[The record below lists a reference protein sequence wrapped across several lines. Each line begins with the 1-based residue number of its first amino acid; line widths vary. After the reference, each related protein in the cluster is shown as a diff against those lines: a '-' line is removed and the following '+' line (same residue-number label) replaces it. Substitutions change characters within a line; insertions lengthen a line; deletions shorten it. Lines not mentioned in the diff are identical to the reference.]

1 MWGAEHGKAFEDVKA
16 IIMNPNGP
24 VLRHF
29 DPQLPIQLLSDASWT
44 GLRLCLVQIA
54 EGCKDPLLITVGSR
68 FLSPGEDNYAVVEL
82 ELLAIQWAVNKC
94 RLYLAGRSFLSSHTT
109 SH

>member
-1 MWGAEHGKAFEDVKA
+1 MGLINRFSDSAPDLKHAMKPWQGLLKKANTFMWGAEHGKAFEDVKA

-54 EGCKDPLLITVGSR
+54 EGCKDPLLITAGSR
-68 FLSPGEDNYAVVEL
+68 FQAPG
-82 ELLAIQWAVNKC
+82 
-94 RLYLAGRSFLSSHTT
+94 RTT
-109 SH
+109 TL